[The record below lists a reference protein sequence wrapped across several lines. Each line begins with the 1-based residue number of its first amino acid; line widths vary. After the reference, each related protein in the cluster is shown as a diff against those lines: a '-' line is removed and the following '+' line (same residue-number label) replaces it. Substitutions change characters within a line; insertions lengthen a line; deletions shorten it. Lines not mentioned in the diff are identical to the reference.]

1 MMIDRLSPEMY
12 KNDSIIII
20 EYVGQFPSPSYY
32 FTIYESRLKTVKR
45 FGHESRYNV
54 PSICYERPYAPDYIL
69 QMVLNN
75 QLDLIKSRG
84 DATFFTPSTQLIIN
98 ILVKKKNKFTIKT
111 LKTNDF
117 NAAPEYPIPEP
128 IRREMQ
134 KRFEERQ
141 KRMKALETKD
151 GFNE

>member
-1 MMIDRLSPEMY
+1 MMIDRLSPEMH

-20 EYVGQFPSPSYY
+20 EYFRDVPSAAYL

-45 FGHESRYNV
+45 FAHESRYNV
-54 PSICYERPYAPDYIL
+54 PSIYYERPYAPDYIL
-69 QMVLNN
+69 KMVLNN
-75 QLDLIKSRG
+75 QLGQIKSRG
-84 DATFFTPSTQLIIN
+84 DSSFTTSSTQLIVN
-98 ILVKKKNKFTIKT
+98 ILVKNKNKFTIKT
-111 LKTNDF
+111 LKTKNFDAGPRYSF
-117 NAAPEYPIPEP
+117 PEP
-128 IRREMQ
+128 IQREMQ